1 MKTNLIILAATLL
14 WLTSCS
20 TYMNTLYRDF
30 ENQDRANAEID
41 IPDNHFDQFR
51 NNKRHTSTEYNNVDK
66 NITSANQKFLAPATK
81 RQYKDEKQ
89 ATKRYTASDLTDN
102 NADGSLWAG
111 SDPNA
116 FLFSTNKSKNNGDIV
131 QINVLPKLREE
142 ISMELKKAFP
152 ENPYEVR
159 ANAETKDGKDATD
172 GKDPKDG
179 KDTKDTKTSPKT
191 AGTDPKAATGKED
204 GLAPDAHDKISGVVV
219 EEINR
224 EHLLIKGRKNVLFK
238 NRKRMVEIQALVSRK
253 DIGDD
258 DVISSDAILESN
270 VVVVK

>member
-1 MKTNLIILAATLL
+1 
-14 WLTSCS
+14 
-20 TYMNTLYRDF
+20 MNSMYRDF
-30 ENQDRANAEID
+30 ENQDRANSEID

-51 NNKRHTSTEYNNVDK
+51 NKRHTSTKYNKVDK
-66 NITSANQKFLAPATK
+66 NITSADHKFLAPATK

-89 ATKRYTASDLTDN
+89 VAKRYTASDLTDN
-102 NADGSLWAG
+102 DGDGSLWAG

-116 FLFSTNKSKNNGDIV
+116 FLFASSKSKNNGDIV
-131 QINVLPKLREE
+131 QISVLQKLREE

-152 ENPYEVR
+152 DNPYEAR
-159 ANAETKDGKDATD
+159 ASAEAKDGKNADA
-172 GKDPKDG
+172 
-179 KDTKDTKTSPKT
+179 KT
-191 AGTDPKAATGKED
+191 AATPEAKPVAKDEGM
-204 GLAPDAHDKISGVVV
+204 AVDAHDKISGVVV

-238 NRKRMVEIQALVSRK
+238 NRKRMVEVQALVSRK

-258 DVISSDAILESN
+258 DTISSDAILESN

>member
-1 MKTNLIILAATLL
+1 MYK
-14 WLTSCS
+14 
-20 TYMNTLYRDF
+20 DF

-51 NNKRHTSTEYNNVDK
+51 NRRHTSTEYNKVDK
-66 NITSANQKFLAPATK
+66 NITSADHKFLAPTTK

-89 ATKRYTASDLTDN
+89 VAKRYTASDLTDN
-102 NADGSLWAG
+102 NGDGSLWAG

-116 FLFSTNKSKNNGDIV
+116 FLFASSKSKNNGDIV
-131 QINVLPKLREE
+131 QISVLPKLREE

-152 ENPYEVR
+152 DNPYEVR
-159 ANAETKDGKDATD
+159 ANAEAKDGKD
-172 GKDPKDG
+172 GKAA
-179 KDTKDTKTSPKT
+179 DTKP
-191 AGTDPKAATGKED
+191 ATPEAKPVAKEE
-204 GLAPDAHDKISGVVV
+204 GLAADAKDKISGVVV

-238 NRKRMVEIQALVSRK
+238 NRKRMVEVQALVSRK

-258 DVISSDAILESN
+258 DTISSDAILESN

>member
-1 MKTNLIILAATLL
+1 MKTNCLIL
-14 WLTSCS
+14 LTSLVFLSSCS
-20 TYMNTLYRDF
+20 SYMNTMYRDF
-30 ENQDRANAEID
+30 ENQDRANSEID

-51 NNKRHTSTEYNNVDK
+51 NNKRHTSTEYNKVDK
-66 NITSANQKFLAPATK
+66 NITSADHKFLAPATK

-89 ATKRYTASDLTDN
+89 LAKRYTASDLTDN
-102 NADGSLWAG
+102 NGDGSLWAG

-116 FLFSTNKSKNNGDIV
+116 FLFASSKSKNNGDIV

-142 ISMELKKAFP
+142 ISLELKKAFP
-152 ENPYEVR
+152 DNPYEVR
-159 ANAETKDGKDATD
+159 ANAETKDSKDSKAAEI
-172 GKDPKDG
+172 KAP
-179 KDTKDTKTSPKT
+179 PVEQKT
-191 AGTDPKAATGKED
+191 ASKDE

-224 EHLLIKGRKNVLFK
+224 EHLLVKGRKNVLFK
-238 NRKRMVEIQALVSRK
+238 NRKRMVEVQALVSRK

-258 DVISSDAILESN
+258 DTISSDAILESN

>member
-1 MKTNLIILAATLL
+1 MKMNSLILVFTLSF
-14 WLTSCS
+14 LTSCS
-20 TYMNTLYRDF
+20 SYMNNMYKDF

-51 NNKRHTSTEYNNVDK
+51 NNKRHTSTEYNKVDK
-66 NITSANQKFLAPATK
+66 SITSADHKFLAPATK

-89 ATKRYTASDLTDN
+89 VAKRYTASDLTDN
-102 NADGSLWAG
+102 NGDGSLWAG

-116 FLFSTNKSKNNGDIV
+116 FLFASSKSKNNGDIV

-152 ENPYEVR
+152 DNPYEAR
-159 ANAETKDGKDATD
+159 ASAEAKDNKDGKAAEIKAPAAEQKVAT
-172 GKDPKDG
+172 
-179 KDTKDTKTSPKT
+179 
-191 AGTDPKAATGKED
+191 KEE

-224 EHLLIKGRKNVLFK
+224 EHLLVKGRKNVLFK
-238 NRKRMVEIQALVSRK
+238 NRKRMVEVQALVSRK

-258 DVISSDAILESN
+258 DTISSDAILESN